1 METDKQDPAPGLNL
15 WLWVVGVLVLAFVML
30 GYIGV

>member
-1 METDKQDPAPGLNL
+1 METGKQDPAPGLSL
-15 WLWVVGVLVLAFVML
+15 WLWVVGVLVFAFILL